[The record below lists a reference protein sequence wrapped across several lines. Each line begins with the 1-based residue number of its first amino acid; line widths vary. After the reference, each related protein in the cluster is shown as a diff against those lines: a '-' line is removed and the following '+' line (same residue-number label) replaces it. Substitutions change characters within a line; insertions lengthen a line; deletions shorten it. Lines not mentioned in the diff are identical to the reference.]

1 MNYADGDMVVVRD
14 LSSFEEARKADEGM
28 ILSMIVVSGHLRMD
42 FCGRPIELG
51 RCDILIGPPRSTMEN
66 FQRSEDFRGMMFGM
80 SYAKFQKTVGASGGR
95 LWSVMTYAME
105 HPVFHMTDAEMNIAS
120 HVFLLFEAKLKGSR
134 DYYYKEVMQSL
145 MTAAFY
151 EVSIIVERNMKYG
164 RGLQF
169 QQKDLIFRRFLEL
182 TGREALF
189 AGTREYPQLAGI
201 VDAIM
206 DEMRVKKSFYV
217 EKVRGLLTALLF
229 EIARITEREA
239 APHVPDSRVFGQISK
254 ALRYVDRHYA
264 EPVRIGDLAE
274 ACSISETHFRRL
286 FYEYIHMTPVE
297 YLNMV
302 RVLHACEILRSSND
316 TIAGVA
322 VRCGF
327 STVSTLDRNFRQV
340 LGVTP
345 GQWKRDPKNYESK
358 LLEVNVSV
366 RKGW

>member
-1 MNYADGDMVVVRD
+1 
-14 LSSFEEARKADEGM
+14 
-28 ILSMIVVSGHLRMD
+28 
-42 FCGRPIELG
+42 
-51 RCDILIGPPRSTMEN
+51 
-66 FQRSEDFRGMMFGM
+66 
-80 SYAKFQKTVGASGGR
+80 
-95 LWSVMTYAME
+95 
-105 HPVFHMTDAEMNIAS
+105 
-120 HVFLLFEAKLKGSR
+120 
-134 DYYYKEVMQSL
+134 
-145 MTAAFY
+145 
-151 EVSIIVERNMKYG
+151 
-164 RGLQF
+164 
-169 QQKDLIFRRFLEL
+169 
-182 TGREALF
+182 
-189 AGTREYPQLAGI
+189 
-201 VDAIM
+201 M

-345 GQWKRDPKNYESK
+345 GQWKRDPKNYESR
-358 LLEVNVSV
+358 LLEVNISV
-366 RKGW
+366 QKGW